1 MITGLQQLQYA
12 KHALHRSARCLRQQ
26 WVRLCHVALLL
37 AGLCLVGT
45 LLVGCAAPTPPPV
58 APLLQDAL
66 FGHPPRPAEADQALV
81 LDAAM
86 RTYLDQQLASG
97 ALRRGQPRSLTD
109 ALYSGQ
115 ALQLQYDTS
124 YTRTAAQAFA
134 DRAGN
139 CLSLVLMTAA
149 FANALGL
156 EVTFQSAHIDDVFSR
171 SGTLILRSGHV
182 NVVLGQ
188 RTSSPGWPEAQR
200 LQVDF
205 ALPDEL
211 RGLRSA
217 PISQATVLA
226 MFMNNRAAEAL
237 LRQQPVEAYAWVR
250 ESLRHDAGF
259 WPAFN
264 TLGVVYQRAGH
275 LAAAAAAFEQVLA
288 RDDHQLAAMANLV
301 QVLQA
306 QGRTVD
312 AARWAQRRRL
322 LEPEAP
328 FRQL

>member
-1 MITGLQQLQYA
+1 MTA
-12 KHALHRSARCLRQQ
+12 
-26 WVRLCHVALLL
+26 
-37 AGLCLVGT
+37 T
-45 LLVGCAAPTPPPV
+45 LLRRLPMCLLSCLLTCLLTPWLSGCATLGPPPV

-66 FGHPPRPAEADQALV
+66 FGHPPRPAEADQPLL
-81 LDAAM
+81 LDDAM
-86 RTYLDQQLASG
+86 RTYLNQQLASG
-97 ALRRGQPRSLTD
+97 VLRRGQPRMLTE
-109 ALYSGQ
+109 ALYRGS

-171 SGTLILRSGHV
+171 SGRLIMRSGHV
-182 NVVLGQ
+182 NLVLGQ
-188 RTSSPGWPEAQR
+188 RPSSVGSMALSGGHGAQR

-205 ALPDEL
+205 APPDAL
-211 RGLRSA
+211 LGLRSQ
-217 PISQATVLA
+217 PITQATVLA

-237 LRQQPVEAYAWVR
+237 LRQRPAEAYAWVR
-250 ESLRHDAGF
+250 ESLHHDAGF

-264 TLGVVYQRAGH
+264 TLGVVYQQAGH
-275 LAAAAAAFEQVLA
+275 LAQAAAAYEQVLA

-306 QGRTVD
+306 QGRHLD
-312 AARWAQRRRL
+312 ADRWAQRHRQ
-322 LEPEAP
+322 LEPAALP
-328 FRQL
+328 L